1 MRTRRRLDHW
11 LIPITSLSGPL
22 LAIWICLTACGGRTI
37 NNNAIVKPSHI
48 GSEFSKQSR
57 GHHSWAVHLPS
68 ITEQEASQIAGEL
81 GLVSRGAIGGLDGY
95 FRFETVKL
103 EEFIATLPPTSSPT
117 LSPTVPCTSK
127 DEAEAALTKH
137 NGVVSVRYQKPR
149 ARVRREQSSHQPRIL
164 SVQRSPTLSNN
175 TTPQTYT
182 EPSDPL
188 YSIQWYLQA
197 SGEHRLFQDHPWQMD
212 VNGSG
217 VVIAIVDDGLETDH
231 PDISENFDPK
241 ASRNFNERSKE
252 DPKYGI
258 DDSSPYPD
266 RSNVINKHGTR
277 CAGAAGA
284 SANNDVCGV
293 GVAYG
298 AKIGGIRMLDGV
310 VDDAI
315 EGGSLSFNNQY
326 IDIYSSSWGPADS
339 GTDFD
344 GPEYL
349 ASKALYY
356 GVTEGRQGLGNIFIW
371 ASGNG
376 GNKDQCNC
384 DGYVNS
390 PYTIAISSADSNGAL
405 PYYGEKCTAIMA
417 TTFPGTV
424 TTDLFGTCTS
434 KFYGTSAAA
443 PVAAGIVALV
453 LDANPCLTWREV
465 QHIIAHAAIPHGDDR
480 KMNGGG
486 YWVSPSFGF
495 GFMNASHMVELA
507 KTWVP
512 LGDAVK
518 LSFVVSSM
526 GDTLESSDLVE
537 STDVSGCNHDGDV
550 CISALEQ
557 VELMIHLTT
566 EQRGKLNLIL
576 VSPYG
581 TSSALLRPRAAD
593 TQSGTLKWTFLSL
606 NHWGESP
613 KGKWTLFVMDE
624 AKTTRLHRWSLVF
637 RGVTT
642 WNASKIVGD
651 GKSPVHV
658 LPNGCT
664 VCGPATFRDQNGMC
678 YECHSSCA
686 RGCTGPGE
694 EFCIDKFQF
703 SAHTIGNGVDTTDPA
718 HVSLMDRFDALSET
732 GQVVVI
738 CAIFV
743 LVLPVVFK
751 VTFAVASKILNRGV
765 SPAPALASHVR
776 RTDATREDDHQVT
789 VPLIDYFEGDMTE
802 GHNTRS
808 PRDG

>member
-1 MRTRRRLDHW
+1 MPSRE
-11 LIPITSLSGPL
+11 SG
-22 LAIWICLTACGGRTI
+22 
-37 NNNAIVKPSHI
+37 
-48 GSEFSKQSR
+48 E
-57 GHHSWAVHLPS
+57 HHSWAVHLPS
-68 ITEQEASQIAGEL
+68 ITEHEASNIAGEL
-81 GLVSRGAIGGLDGY
+81 GLVSRGEIGGLEGY
-95 FRFETVKL
+95 FRFETIKPG
-103 EEFIATLPPTSSPT
+103 EFVTTLPPTSSPT
-117 LSPTVPCTSK
+117 FSPTFPCKSK
-127 DEAEAALTKH
+127 DEAEAALTNH
-137 NGVVSVRYQKPR
+137 NGIISVRYQRPR
-149 ARVRREQSSHQPRIL
+149 ARVRREMSRHHLSRRSRFDSS
-164 SVQRSPTLSNN
+164 SPTRNDVPLQN
-175 TTPQTYT
+175 YT

-197 SGEHRLFQDHPWQMD
+197 SGEHRLFQHHPWQID

-217 VVIAIVDDGLETDH
+217 VVIAIVDDGIETDH
-231 PDISENFDPK
+231 PDIAGNFDPK
-241 ASRNFNERSKE
+241 ASHNFNERTRE

-258 DDSSPYPD
+258 DNSSPYPD
-266 RSNVINKHGTR
+266 RSDAINKHGTR

-284 SANNDVCGV
+284 GANNDVCGV

-298 AKIGGIRMLDGV
+298 AKIGGIRMLDGI

-390 PYTIAISSADSNGAL
+390 PYTIAISSADINGAL

-424 TTDLFGTCTS
+424 TTDLFGKCTS

-465 QHIIAHAAIPHGDDR
+465 QHIIVQAAIPHGDDQ
-480 KMNGGG
+480 KVNGAGH
-486 YWVSPSFGF
+486 WVSPSFGF

-507 KTWVP
+507 RAWLP

-518 LSFVVSSM
+518 LDFVVSST
-526 GDTLESSDLVE
+526 GNTLESSDLVE
-537 STDVSGCNHDGDV
+537 SADVSGCNQAGDV

-557 VELMIHLTT
+557 VELMIHLSTKH
-566 EQRGKLNLIL
+566 RGKLNLIL
-576 VSPYG
+576 VSPHG

-593 TQSGTLKWTFLSL
+593 TQSGTLKWTFLTL

-613 KGKWTLFVMDE
+613 VGKWTLFVMDE
-624 AKTTRLHRWSLVF
+624 AKSTYLYRWSLIF

-642 WNASKIVGD
+642 WNSSVRVKEP
-651 GKSPVHV
+651 KTPVHV

-664 VCGPATFRDQNGMC
+664 VCGPGKFRDQLGMC
-678 YECHSSCA
+678 HLCDTSCTL
-686 RGCTGPGE
+686 GCTGPGE
-694 EFCIDKFQF
+694 EFCRAKFQF
-703 SAHTIGNGVDTTDPA
+703 SAHTIGDGYSPA
-718 HVSLMDRFDALSET
+718 RPPLVTLIDRYTALSYT
-732 GQVVVI
+732 GQVAVMLAVLALLVPI
-738 CAIFV
+738 IFN
-743 LVLPVVFK
+743 
-751 VTFAVASKILNRGV
+751 VTFTLTTWLMKGVHMNDSRVAAASKRSSEPVHGHGQYVAFQPLLDCSRGRGNVSSIETVAVAPDGV
-765 SPAPALASHVR
+765 
-776 RTDATREDDHQVT
+776 
-789 VPLIDYFEGDMTE
+789 G
-802 GHNTRS
+802 
-808 PRDG
+808 